1 MRDLVFAIDVGTS
14 SAKAGL
20 LDPEGLI
27 LERSSE
33 SYAYTTPRPH
43 HVELDFEMVWQ
54 KLSVATRR
62 LLAGRR
68 LPLRA
73 VGLSVLCPG
82 LVCLAEDGRPLRPA
96 LIHLDRRS
104 VREARWALARIG
116 EERFL
121 SVAANLPYPG
131 GVSVT
136 SMLWLREHEP
146 EVYARTRY
154 FGHTNTFLAQR
165 LTGQW
170 GMDPSNA
177 SFTGLY
183 KTLEYSDWDRELT
196 RELGLD
202 PERLPPIVASAAV
215 VGRVTEKASRDTGIP
230 AGTPVVMGG
239 GDTACAALGADVVE
253 EGEILNA
260 TGTVEVMQLSTTHPI
275 PSPRYLIRTHV
286 VPGKWLIMNI
296 ISTGGE
302 AIDWIRREFYREMS
316 REAFFERYLPEI
328 LQRAPTKVRMSP
340 YLSGDRTSFQQRS
353 ASFSG
358 LTLSATRDDFLLA
371 TCQALV
377 RVMKSRYR
385 HYETLWQPTGHI
397 RCTGGGVHALL
408 ELKKRHFPRISW
420 EEVSDATLKGA
431 ARLAWMGCGTAGKPA
446 GARLQPYSGP

>member
-1 MRDLVFAIDVGTS
+1 MRDLVLAIDIGTS

-20 LDPEGLI
+20 LDEGGLI

-33 SYAYTTPRPH
+33 SYAYANPRPH
-43 HVELDFEMVWQ
+43 HVELDFEMVWR
-54 KLSVATRR
+54 KLSVVVSR
-62 LLAGRR
+62 LLAGRKS
-68 LPLRA
+68 PLRA

-82 LVCLAEDGRPLRPA
+82 LVCLAEDGTTLGPA

-104 VREARWALARIG
+104 VREARWALERIG
-116 EERFL
+116 QERFL
-121 SVAANLPYPG
+121 AVAGNLPYPG
-131 GVSVT
+131 GISLT
-136 SMLWLREHEP
+136 SMLWLREHRP
-146 EVYARTRY
+146 EEYARTRY

-177 SFTGLY
+177 SFTGLF
-183 KTLEYSDWDRELT
+183 KTLEYSDWDRELA

-260 TGTVEVMQLSTTHPI
+260 TGTVEVMQLSTTQPV
-275 PSPRYLIRTHV
+275 PSPSYLIRTHV
-286 VPGKWLIMNI
+286 VPGRWLIMNI

-302 AIDWIRREFYREMS
+302 AIEWVRREFFREMS
-316 REAFFERYLPEI
+316 REAFFERHLPEV
-328 LQRAPTKVRMSP
+328 LERSSSQVRMSP
-340 YLSGDRTSFQQRS
+340 YLSGDRTSFRQRR

-377 RVMKSRYR
+377 GVMKSRYR
-385 HYETLWQPTGHI
+385 HYERQWQPTGLI
-397 RCTGGGVHALL
+397 RCTGGGMRALL
-408 ELKKRHFPRISW
+408 ELKKRHFPKVRW
-420 EEVSDATLKGA
+420 EEVSDATLRGA
-431 ARLAWMGCGTAGKPA
+431 ARLAWMGCAAADKQVLQTAG
-446 GARLQPYSGP
+446 

>member
-20 LDPEGLI
+20 LDAEGLV
-27 LERSSE
+27 LARSSE

-43 HVELDFEMVWQ
+43 HVELDFELVWRKLMV
-54 KLSVATRR
+54 VTRR
-62 LLAGRR
+62 LLADRKS
-68 LPLRA
+68 PLRA

-82 LVCLAEDGRPLRPA
+82 LVCLAEDGGPLAPA

-104 VREARWALARIG
+104 VREARWALERIG
-116 EERFL
+116 KERFL
-121 SVAANLPYPG
+121 AVAANLPYPG
-131 GVSVT
+131 GVSLT

-165 LTGQW
+165 LTGRW

-177 SFTGLY
+177 SFTGLF
-183 KTLEYSDWDRELT
+183 KTVEYSDWDRELT

-215 VGRVTEKASRDTGIP
+215 VGQVTEQASRDTGIP

-253 EGEILNA
+253 EGEILNS

-286 VPGKWLIMNI
+286 VPDRWLIMNI
-296 ISTGGE
+296 ISAGGE
-302 AIDWIRREFYREMS
+302 AIEWVRREFYREMS
-316 REAFFERYLPEI
+316 REAFFERHLPEV
-328 LQRAPTKVRMSP
+328 LLRSTTKVRMAP

-358 LTLSATRDDFLLA
+358 LTLSSTRDDFLLA
-371 TCQALV
+371 TCQGLV

-385 HYETLWQPTGHI
+385 HYEKQWKPTGRI
-397 RCTGGGVHALL
+397 RCTGGGVRALL
-408 ELKKRHFPRISW
+408 ELKKRNFPKVSW
-420 EEVSDATLKGA
+420 EEISDATLKGA
-431 ARLAWMGCGTAGKPA
+431 ARLAWMGMGRA
-446 GARLQPYSGP
+446 